1 MMNYNVVTDDAPE
14 GMSALEIASAGQR
27 LGAFLVDFAISVLV
41 GIVGLVIGSAMGG
54 DGSVVNFVLSISYWI
69 VVLVMVATR
78 GQSPGKIAIG
88 IKIVKT
94 DGRPIGFGTTL
105 LREVIGKIISSII
118 ILLGYIWILFDG
130 QRQGWHDKIASTYVV
145 KV

>member
-1 MMNYNVVTDDAPE
+1 MEYNVVSDDVPE
-14 GMSALEIASAGQR
+14 GMSALEIASVGQR
-27 LGAFLVDFAISVLV
+27 LGTFLVDLVISIIVGVVGFIIGSVIGDSGSTLNSV
-41 GIVGLVIGSAMGG
+41 FGIV
-54 DGSVVNFVLSISYWI
+54 YWI
-69 VVLVMVATR
+69 IVLIMVATR

-94 DGRPIGFGTTL
+94 DGTPIGFGTML
-105 LREVIGKIISSII
+105 LREIIGKIVSAII
-118 ILLGYIWILFDG
+118 LLLGYIWILFDG

>member
-1 MMNYNVVTDDAPE
+1 MDYNVVTDDAPD

-27 LGAFLVDFAISVLV
+27 IGAFLVDLAISILV
-41 GIVGLVIGSAMGG
+41 GIVGMVIGSAMGG
-54 DGSVVNFVLSISYWI
+54 DGNVVNFVLSIGYWL
-69 VVLVMVATR
+69 VVLGMVATR

-94 DGRPIGFGTTL
+94 DGSSVGIGTTL
-105 LREVIGKIISSII
+105 LREIIGKLVSSVI